1 MSLFELHVGRSAI
14 ASPSRVCAF
23 SRTRRVS
30 SSACHVARSTTAGT
44 PGVLGFPTSCSDISC
59 LLRVSRWGYATVGA
73 ASGSAASIV
82 RYGTAPGEGAGAG
95 LPGQRLAPFIGHIR
109 DHGLGALL

>member
-1 MSLFELHVGRSAI
+1 MVPR
-14 ASPSRVCAF
+14 PF
-23 SRTRRVS
+23 SRGGLFRY
-30 SSACHVARSTTAGT
+30 
-44 PGVLGFPTSCSDISC
+44 
-59 LLRVSRWGYATVGA
+59 LRVSRWGYATVGA

-109 DHGLGALL
+109 DYGLGALLCEPAHGRGAEDDSAAGDDRRSFGKVQKNSQRI